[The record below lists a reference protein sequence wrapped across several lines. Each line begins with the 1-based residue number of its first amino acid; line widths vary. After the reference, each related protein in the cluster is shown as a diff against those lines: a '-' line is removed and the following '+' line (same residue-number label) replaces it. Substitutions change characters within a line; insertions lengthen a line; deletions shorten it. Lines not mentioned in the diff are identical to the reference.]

1 MREQKKDHFPT
12 CIPEIEKI
20 IGYTFRDKSLI
31 TQAFTRTSFCNER
44 DSGYQSNEVL
54 EFIGDSVLSVAI
66 ITFLTE
72 MHAERYEH
80 GIKTIFGE
88 GDFSNIKSKL
98 SDKKN
103 LSECIGAIG
112 LEKYLRLG
120 EGDKKLGIEK
130 EPSVKED
137 LFESIIGATYIDC
150 ERDIRTVM
158 GVVSKMLDVS
168 IYAVKTPPTQSS
180 KNALQEFCA
189 DKKRK
194 LPQPIY
200 KTLSEDGPDHKKVY
214 ERGVYVGERLV
225 ASAKGKNLKLADAGA
240 AELALKILLSEEE
253 TMKKA
258 TETESE
264 AKPKSTTSKGSTSTQ
279 KEKKANGGTKNETKA
294 SAANTPSNEKSN
306 ATSEKKV
313 VKKRPEKRLKEKETV
328 SKTPKESPTKAPTSA
343 NRSKDNKKQ
352 TVVNKNTTPKSE
364 NNPTESQAKTA
375 LNLTRPTTKVQ
386 NAPTSSAAK
395 LKNHATKSKVATPTF
410 KDLGESRE
418 GGKTVYRVECIFMGK
433 STIGV
438 GASRPEA
445 KEDAAGRILSS
456 ITSQG
461 EKKQKN
467 ESGTKAKRPKRK

>member
-1 MREQKKDHFPT
+1 MKEQKKDNFPT
-12 CIPEIEKI
+12 YIPEIEKI

-31 TQAFTRTSFCNER
+31 TQAFTRTSFCNEH

-72 MHAERYEH
+72 MHAERYQH

-150 ERDIRTVM
+150 DRDISTVM
-158 GVVSKMLDVS
+158 RVVSKMLDIS

-194 LPQPIY
+194 LPQPLY
-200 KTLSEDGPDHKKVY
+200 KTIGEEGPDHKKVY
-214 ERGVYVGERLV
+214 ERGVYIGERMV

-240 AELALKILLSEEE
+240 AEAALKILVSEETARIE
-253 TMKKA
+253 A
-258 TETESE
+258 TKPTTKTEPK
-264 AKPKSTTSKGSTSTQ
+264 AKPTARTDL
-279 KEKKANGGTKNETKA
+279 ETKI
-294 SAANTPSNEKSN
+294 AAQETAKKKT
-306 ATSEKKV
+306 ARKKTEKKV
-313 VKKRPEKRLKEKETV
+313 NPTDSKKSRETNPPVSKPEVKETR
-328 SKTPKESPTKAPTSA
+328 A
-343 NRSKDNKKQ
+343 NPQKDGKKQ
-352 TVVNKNTTPKSE
+352 TKVDKANTANEEKKPIEKSA
-364 NNPTESQAKTA
+364 NIGS
-375 LNLTRPTTKVQ
+375 NLTRPTTKTQ
-386 NAPTSSAAK
+386 NTPVSAAAK

-433 STIGV
+433 STVGV

-445 KEDAAGRILSS
+445 KEDAASRILSA
-456 ITSQG
+456 ITQKENPTS
-461 EKKQKN
+461 KKGVKTG
-467 ESGTKAKRPKRK
+467 SKRVKRK

>member
-1 MREQKKDHFPT
+1 MKQQKNDQFPA

-31 TQAFTRTSFCNER
+31 TQAFTRTSFCNEHGG
-44 DSGYQSNEVL
+44 GYQSNEVL

-72 MHAERYEH
+72 MHAERYQH
-80 GIKTIFGE
+80 GIKTVFGE

-120 EGDKKLGIEK
+120 EGDKKLGIER

-150 ERDIRTVM
+150 ERNIATVM
-158 GVVSKMLDVS
+158 RVVSRMLDVS

-200 KTLSEDGPDHKKVY
+200 KTLGEEGPDHKKVY
-214 ERGVYVGERLV
+214 ERGVYIGERLV

-240 AELALKILLSEEE
+240 AEAALKLLLSEEE
-253 TMKKA
+253 GAKKEA
-258 TETESE
+258 SE
-264 AKPKSTTSKGSTSTQ
+264 AKPEPTAQ
-279 KEKKANGGTKNETKA
+279 KNKPTD
-294 SAANTPSNEKSN
+294 
-306 ATSEKKV
+306 
-313 VKKRPEKRLKEKETV
+313 KKRVGKKPEKRLKKTEDAKPTNEGNKNAPKKEN
-328 SKTPKESPTKAPTSA
+328 SA
-343 NRSKDNKKQ
+343 KKQ
-352 TVVNKNTTPKSE
+352 TVVNNTTVTDKKAKETEKSK
-364 NNPTESQAKTA
+364 KTA
-375 LNLTRPTTKVQ
+375 VNLTRPTALTR
-386 NAPTSSAAK
+386 AGGESSAIK

-433 STIGV
+433 STVGV

-445 KEDAAGRILSS
+445 KEDAASRTFSS
-456 ITSQG
+456 INEKT
-461 EKKQKN
+461 EKKP
-467 ESGTKAKRPKRK
+467 ESPARKRVNRAKKK

>member
-1 MREQKKDHFPT
+1 MKDQKKDHFPT
-12 CIPEIEKI
+12 YIPEIEGI

-31 TQAFTRTSFCNER
+31 TQAFTRTSFCNEHGG
-44 DSGYQSNEVL
+44 GYQSNEVL

-72 MHAERYEH
+72 MHAERYQH
-80 GIKTIFGE
+80 GIKTVFGE

-103 LSECIGAIG
+103 LSECIGALG

-150 ERDIRTVM
+150 ERDISTVM
-158 GVVSKMLDVS
+158 RVVSRMLDVS

-200 KTLSEDGPDHKKVY
+200 KTLGEEGPDHKKVY
-214 ERGVYVGERLV
+214 ERGVYIGERLV

-240 AELALKILLSEEE
+240 AEAALKLLLSEE
-253 TMKKA
+253 A
-258 TETESE
+258 
-264 AKPKSTTSKGSTSTQ
+264 ARA
-279 KEKKANGGTKNETKA
+279 EKKEAEPTV
-294 SAANTPSNEKSN
+294 N
-306 ATSEKKV
+306 ATASTPAEKKRTG
-313 VKKRPEKRLKEKETV
+313 KKPEKRLKQVEGKKPTATTAKDKKETAPDTKKGE
-328 SKTPKESPTKAPTSA
+328 SKKHKGASTAPAKAAEEKAP
-343 NRSKDNKKQ
+343 Q
-352 TVVNKNTTPKSE
+352 
-364 NNPTESQAKTA
+364 
-375 LNLTRPTTKVQ
+375 RPTTALTRTA
-386 NAPTSSAAK
+386 APTNGQEASSAAR
-395 LKNHATKSKVATPTF
+395 LKAHATKSKVATPTF

-418 GGKTVYRVECIFMGK
+418 NGKTVYRIECIFMGK
-433 STIGV
+433 STVGV

-445 KEDAAGRILSS
+445 KEDAASRTLSS
-456 ITSQG
+456 IIEKN
-461 EKKQKN
+461 EKKPARPTRK
-467 ESGTKAKRPKRK
+467 GARGPKRK